1 MAKRVQAKMNTEI
14 ALDMMQSQASIKS
27 MTTQVNSFTQ
37 SWKASEAQMK
47 SAGDYLGASVAKYE
61 GLGKAID
68 AQKSKIAKLKEEQGS
83 LKGST
88 NATAEE
94 FLKYQKQI
102 DQASTRLKSMTAQQ
116 SRAKEAMTYQKSGLA
131 GLQKAYAL
139 NNKAISAHVERLQ
152 ADGKTEE
159 AQKAKVKGLESSLAN
174 LTSQYKKQR
183 TETIGMARD
192 FGTSSEQ
199 YLKAKTRLNE
209 TATAMARTKTSANEL
224 REAMNKK
231 PAGFMAGV
239 KEKLMSVNSEAKK
252 TSRVGETIKG
262 VFGGSLLTAG
272 VISLT
277 SHLKE
282 VAKSGYESAESATEL
297 GEKWKNIG
305 VNDKG
310 VQSLANS
317 AKDLKE
323 NTAMSGEA
331 VGNMITKFYGITGSV
346 KGAQQ
351 LSKGIGSLS
360 DKLKLSQSQAD
371 GFANGLSKI
380 EASGTVTS
388 SSLGRL
394 EKQAPG
400 LSTAM
405 QQASGMSKKAF
416 DSLVDSGKMTSDQ
429 FNDILKKASKSYGEN
444 SKEFNESSE
453 GAMKHLKQSWADT
466 KQALMKPLVSVA
478 GSGLSSFNKALD
490 NPATQKA
497 VTQLGA
503 GIANLSTKLA
513 GLITIISAH
522 MKDFTSITGSLI
534 KIASIFA
541 KAIWTTIVDVFKDIS
556 KAFGN
561 FGLSAKKAQDPIKL
575 LAKALESL
583 ASHKKLIQ
591 DFAKVMLAIFATS
604 KVTKGIL
611 TMTRGIVTL
620 STSIKAIK
628 TAQTVADLGKL
639 SGATKGFASIK
650 VATKAIKEFSV
661 AEALASAKTKL
672 LSGVTKAYTVVQ
684 KGLNLVMKANP
695 LVRAVTIIMAVV
707 SAFSYLYKTNKK
719 FRSWINGLGKDFV
732 KGFSSI
738 TKSAKSGVKKVGN
751 FFGSMYK
758 NASKHVSNL
767 WNGTKKGFSKGWNT
781 LSSYSKS
788 GASKVGNW
796 FNHMKT
802 DTSKR
807 AVDMFNAH
815 KKTFKSGYSVLQNY
829 TQTWHDIMTGKWGKV
844 GSDLKNTANS
854 ISKFVKNIFSDLY
867 NWLNKLTG
875 GQLGKMVDWWKSKM
889 GSIGDIV
896 ASAKASVHKHFV
908 DLVRGV
914 ISPFNTLLSGI
925 HKGISWILD
934 KIGSGKLSGEWKID
948 MPSYATGTKDTHQG
962 GLAQVNDGTGSNY
975 REMYRLPNGQIGM
988 FPAVHNMILPIPKG
1002 TSILNGDLSAKY
1014 AKMLGIPMYK
1024 SGVGDFFSGLWNG
1037 AKDVIED
1044 TDKIIKAP
1052 EEFMKS
1058 VLKHF
1063 IGNTSSKISLAQDLI
1078 TGLPNMV
1085 AKNAVK
1091 WIKKMFESM
1100 ANPGGSGVER
1110 WRSVIKAV
1118 AGQMNFNISEG
1129 QVAKLLR
1136 QIQTESGGNPTV
1148 KQGISDINSREGH
1161 PAQGLLQFIPSTFK
1175 TWALKGRTNILNGS
1189 DQIAAAI
1196 NALNHGCEGGWGNI
1210 GNGHGWANGGIVRN
1224 WQYAQI
1230 AEHNKPEAV
1239 IPLDSAK
1246 DSRAW
1251 QVLKQVVDIKTA
1263 GTSSTATATTTDAS
1277 NQIAELTNTVKAMA
1291 NMLNTIIGLNADQVT
1306 ATKGIVG
1313 YDKSRVYRQTATDTS
1328 LSGFQAL
1335 H

>member
-1 MAKRVQAKMNTEI
+1 MNTEI
-14 ALDMMQSQASIKS
+14 ALDMMKSQASIKS

-152 ADGKTEE
+152 AEGKTEE

-209 TATAMARTKTSANEL
+209 TATAMAKTKTSANEL

-231 PAGFMAGV
+231 PAGFLSGV
-239 KEKLMSVNSEAKK
+239 KAKLDAVNDKASKTSHLFRTMFGANLASNAVTSALASIQAHFSSLTEAVNEYDDKQQTMQATWLTLTGSAKK
-252 TSRVGETIKG
+252 GQAMVDMGNKLSVAFGQNINVVDELNQQFYHVLDNEPKTKELTSSVLTMSDAVGLSAENTKNLGLNFTHMMSSSKMQLGDFNHITDALPMYGKKLLEYEQKVQHNSKLTMSQLRDEMSAGKISAKDAENVMNELGAQYKKASENLMKTAPGMVRQIKAQAPALLDAVVGPIKKMRNPFIGQISKWVGEKSTLNGFKSIGNNIVKQIG
-262 VFGGSLLTAG
+262 RITNAMGGAKKINLTAG
-272 VISLT
+272 LD
-277 SHLKE
+277 
-282 VAKSGYESAESATEL
+282 SGL
-297 GEKWKNIG
+297 KNI
-305 VNDKG
+305 N
-310 VQSLANS
+310 
-317 AKDLKE
+317 
-323 NTAMSGEA
+323 
-331 VGNMITKFYGITGSV
+331 
-346 KGAQQ
+346 
-351 LSKGIGSLS
+351 
-360 DKLKLSQSQAD
+360 
-371 GFANGLSKI
+371 
-380 EASGTVTS
+380 
-388 SSLGRL
+388 
-394 EKQAPG
+394 
-400 LSTAM
+400 
-405 QQASGMSKKAF
+405 
-416 DSLVDSGKMTSDQ
+416 KM
-429 FNDILKKASKSYGEN
+429 
-444 SKEFNESSE
+444 
-453 GAMKHLKQSWADT
+453 
-466 KQALMKPLVSVA
+466 
-478 GSGLSSFNKALD
+478 
-490 NPATQKA
+490 
-497 VTQLGA
+497 VTQLG
-503 GIANLSTKLA
+503 NSVVKNKSTIKDFFSSMKVTGVTSFKILMQVLKDLLPVFKIVGGLAEKYPKTFA
-513 GLITIISAH
+513 GL
-522 MKDFTSITGSLI
+522 
-534 KIASIFA
+534 
-541 KAIWTTIVDVFKDIS
+541 
-556 KAFGN
+556 
-561 FGLSAKKAQDPIKL
+561 
-575 LAKALESL
+575 
-583 ASHKKLIQ
+583 
-591 DFAKVMLAIFATS
+591 ATS
-604 KVTKGIL
+604 A
-611 TMTRGIVTL
+611 ML
-620 STSIKAIK
+620 SSKAIK
-628 TAQTVADLGKL
+628 ALSVAFAGL
-639 SGATKGFASIK
+639 SMLKTITKS
-650 VATKAIKEFSV
+650 IKEFSL
-661 AEALASAKTKL
+661 AETVMATKTKA
-672 LSGVTKAYTVVQ
+672 LSAVTKAWTVIQ

-707 SAFSYLYKTNKK
+707 SAFAYLYKTNKK
-719 FRSWINGLGKDFV
+719 FKSWINGLGKDFV

-758 NASKHVSNL
+758 SASKHVSNL
-767 WNGTKKGFSKGWNT
+767 WNGTKKGFSNGWNT

-829 TQTWHDIMTGKWGKV
+829 TQTWHDIMTGKWDKV

-854 ISKFVKNIFSDLY
+854 ITKFVKNIFSDLY

-875 GQLGKMVDWWKSKM
+875 GQLGKMVDFWKSKM

-934 KIGSGKLSGEWKID
+934 KIGSGKLSGEWKIPV
-948 MPSYATGTKDTHQG
+948 PSYATGTKDTHQG

-975 REMYRLPNGQIGM
+975 REIYRLPNGQMGM
-988 FPAVHNMILPIPKG
+988 FPAVHNMILPLPKG

-1014 AKMLGIPMYK
+1014 AKLLGIPMYK

-1091 WIKKMFESM
+1091 WIKKMFASIS
-1100 ANPGGSGVER
+1100 NPSGSGVER

-1136 QIQTESGGNPTV
+1136 QINTESGGNPTV

-1196 NALNHGCEGGWGNI
+1196 NALNHGGEGGWGNI
-1210 GNGHGWANGGIVRN
+1210 GNGHGWANGGIVSN

-1263 GTSSTATATTTDAS
+1263 GTSSTATATTSDAS